1 MRILPSGALEVKD
14 GEIITLTVNS
24 TGAETDFGVV
34 FSLTG
39 QHGRVPS
46 ATPFPITLNWK
57 DATGPSDIP
66 GARSNSLVLTFS
78 FTSDDGGQYDY
89 TLAGDPSGVPPLR
102 RRAVQAGEIATVNVF
117 DFHILPPA

>member
-1 MRILPSGALEVKD
+1 
-14 GEIITLTVNS
+14 LTVNS
-24 TGAETDFGVV
+24 TGAETNFGVV

-39 QHGRVPS
+39 QHGAIPS
-46 ATPFPITLNWK
+46 GTPFPITLNFA

-66 GARSNSLVLTFS
+66 GARSNVLILTFN
-78 FTSDDGGQYDY
+78 FTSDDGGRYDY

-102 RRAVQAGEIATVNVF
+102 RRAVQAGNLPTVNSF